1 MSEPLEKLQNRIL
14 ADARQKADESIK
26 EAQTK
31 SEQVIEEAR
40 AKAKREAD
48 EIIAKGNVDAESIRR
63 SILSSK
69 VRANRLRLLDEKNRI
84 VQHVINNV
92 EERLSGI
99 AASPEFAETA
109 KHFITEAVN
118 AVDSDQ
124 PIINLGFKEA
134 SKKSLDTIT
143 NSFSKNSKVVFED
156 HPIEGLG
163 GVVASDA
170 EGRVIFNN
178 SFKSRLERLD
188 SQLLTLISATIFG
201 E

>member
-14 ADARQKADESIK
+14 ADAKLKADESLK
-26 EAQTK
+26 EAEAK
-31 SEQVIEEAR
+31 SEQILEEAKAR
-40 AKAKREAD
+40 AKREAD
-48 EIIAKGNVDAESIRR
+48 EIIAKAHIDAESIRR

-69 VRANRLRLLDEKNRI
+69 VRANRLKILDEKNRI
-84 VQHVINNV
+84 VEHVISSV
-92 EERLSGI
+92 EERLAGI
-99 AASPEFAETA
+99 AKAPEFAETA
-109 KHFITEAVN
+109 KHFISEAVN
-118 AVDSDQ
+118 AVDSEQ

-156 HPIEGLG
+156 QPIEGLG
-163 GVVASDA
+163 GVVASDS

-188 SQLLTLISATIFG
+188 SQLLTLISVTIFG